1 MVQPKKHLGQHF
13 LTDLSIAEKVA
24 CLLDKSSAGRI
35 IEVGCGKGVLS
46 DFLLP
51 KFQSDLL
58 CIDIDDES
66 IAYMHEK
73 YPECLDQFVLGD
85 ILAYEFDLGKKDYA
99 IIGNYPYNI
108 SSQIVF
114 KVLDNWTNVKYF
126 TGMFQKEVAERLC
139 AKEGSKTYG
148 ILSVLLN
155 TFYDT
160 EYCFSIKPGSFFPAP
175 KVMSGVIHAVRKE
188 NFELPVP
195 YKFYKAVIK
204 TAFGQRRKILRNSL
218 SSLGIEQIIDKSYF
232 TMRPEQ
238 LSFAKFIELSE
249 LLYLVQNGNR
259 GN

>member
-160 EYCFSIKPGSFFPAP
+160 EYCFSIK
-175 KVMSGVIHAVRKE
+175 
-188 NFELPVP
+188 L
-195 YKFYKAVIK
+195 
-204 TAFGQRRKILRNSL
+204 
-218 SSLGIEQIIDKSYF
+218 
-232 TMRPEQ
+232 
-238 LSFAKFIELSE
+238 KFIICFT
-249 LLYLVQNGNR
+249 
-259 GN
+259 